1 MQTILALECA
11 HEACSAAVWKDGRIR
26 ASEKK
31 DMERGQAEALFPM
44 ILRVMAEAGCGF
56 DDVNVVAVTIGPGS
70 FTGVR
75 VGLAAA
81 RGIAMAAGIPMVGIS
96 VLEGTAFKV
105 SGLFPEIRDVYV
117 VLETR
122 RDDFYVQRFSGGRP
136 VSEPAV
142 MSGEALKAVADIPVA
157 GNGALRFAEEF
168 GPARVLEIPMPDAAD
183 VAVLASA
190 RAPEET
196 YPSPLY
202 LREAEVSGCR
212 K

>member
-1 MQTILALECA
+1 MKTILALDCA
-11 HEACSAAVWKDGRIR
+11 HEACSAAVWKDGQLR
-26 ASEKK
+26 ALEKK

-44 ILRVMAEAGCGF
+44 ILRVMSEAGCGF
-56 DDVNVVAVTIGPGS
+56 GDVDVVAVTTGPGS

-81 RGIAMAAGIPMVGIS
+81 RGIALAAGKPMVGVS
-96 VLEGTAFKV
+96 VPEAAAFKI
-105 SGLFPEIRDVYV
+105 SGLFPEIQEICV
-117 VLETR
+117 VLETK
-122 RDDFYVQRFSGGRP
+122 RDDFYVQRFCGVRP

-142 MSGEALKAVADIPVA
+142 MSGAALKAAADVPLA

-168 GPARVLEIPMPDAAD
+168 GPARVLEVPMPDAAD
-183 VAVLASA
+183 VALLASA
-190 RAPEET
+190 REPEET